1 MDAGV
6 ARERDLL
13 DVRTSGALVPLVGRR
28 RRAGHVTVKQ
38 QERGFDPA
46 VHDQLRYAIA
56 HLDRGAERG
65 DSAKRHRRR
74 GGGEGRGSI
83 RSAEEAG
90 APGED

>member
-1 MDAGV
+1 MDADV
-6 ARERDLL
+6 ARSDLL
-13 DVRTSGALVPLVGRR
+13 DVGPAGARALVGRR

-38 QERGFDPA
+38 QEGGFDPA